1 MKKMNYNNI
10 ASKIQELEKVINKTD
25 DNILVI
31 MTHENNKIQLDW
43 TNRKGIHTKKEFD
56 TLEDAEKQI
65 NALKCPHIIDIG
77 VLED

>member
-1 MKKMNYNNI
+1 MFNSIYFLYFIFILII
-10 ASKIQELEKVINKTD
+10 A
-25 DNILVI
+25 
-31 MTHENNKIQLDW
+31 NNKIQLDW
-43 TNRKGIHTKKEFD
+43 TNKKGVHTLKEFD

>member
-1 MKKMNYNNI
+1 MKKFNYNNI

-65 NALKCPHIIDIG
+65 NALKCPHVIDIN

>member
-10 ASKIQELEKVINKTD
+10 ASKIQELEKIINKTD

-43 TNRKGIHTKKEFD
+43 TNRKGD
-56 TLEDAEKQI
+56 SY
-65 NALKCPHIIDIG
+65 
-77 VLED
+77 

>member
-1 MKKMNYNNI
+1 MKKFNYNNI

-25 DNILVI
+25 DNILII

-56 TLEDAEKQI
+56 ILEDAEKQI
-65 NALKCPHIIDIG
+65 NALKCPHVIDIN

>member
-1 MKKMNYNNI
+1 MKKFNYNNI
-10 ASKIQELEKVINKTD
+10 ASKIQELEKIINKTD

-65 NALKCPHIIDIG
+65 NALKCPHVINID

>member
-1 MKKMNYNNI
+1 MKKFNYNNI

-25 DNILVI
+25 DNILII

-65 NALKCPHIIDIG
+65 NALKCPHIIDID

>member
-1 MKKMNYNNI
+1 MKKFNYNNI

-25 DNILVI
+25 DNILII

-65 NALKCPHIIDIG
+65 NALKCPHVIDIN